1 MKIATRWDGIAIED
15 NPPLEFGDSVLR
27 GVAQVMFQNNTYTGI
42 LILAGIFVNSLVF
55 GAAAILGTVVATV
68 TAMLMSVDRSLVKAG
83 LFGFNGTLTG
93 IAVTFF
99 LKPEPLA
106 WLYLV
111 GAAACCSVVMAALLN
126 LLSKWETPA
135 LTAPFVF
142 TTWFFLLASYR
153 FSQLHGTPLLPTA
166 GLPSPLAGQGIV
178 GGLTFFEGFFKG
190 VSEVFFQDNVI
201 TGAIFLLA
209 LVVNSRIS
217 FAAAVVAS
225 ITGLLVGLGLGASEQ
240 TLRLGLFGFNSV
252 LTAIAL
258 GGVFYVLDWKSGLYA
273 LFATA
278 VTAVI
283 FAAIATALTP
293 LGIPGLTG
301 PFVFTTWLY
310 ILAKTLFPRLRA
322 VAPVDARSPEQNL
335 AAARA
340 GPRASTG

>member
-1 MKIATRWDGIAIED
+1 MKFAMRRDGLAID
-15 NPPLEFGDSVLR
+15 GNPPLEFGDSVVR
-27 GVAQVMFQNNTYTGI
+27 GIAQVMFQNNTYTGI

-55 GAAAILGTVVATV
+55 GAAALLGTVVATV
-68 TAMLMSVDRSLVKAG
+68 TAMLLSVDRSTVKAG

-93 IAVTFF
+93 IALTFF
-99 LKPEPLA
+99 LKPEPLT
-106 WLYLV
+106 WLYV
-111 GAAACCSVVMAALLN
+111 IFASACCSVVMAALLN

-153 FSQLHGTPLLPTA
+153 FSRLHATPFLPTA
-166 GLPSPLAGQGIV
+166 GLPSPLGGQGIV
-178 GGLTFFEGFFKG
+178 GGLTILEGFFKG
-190 VSEVFFQDNVI
+190 VSEVYFQDNLV
-201 TGAIFLLA
+201 TGAIFLIA

-217 FAAAVVAS
+217 FAAAVVGS
-225 ITGLLVGLGLGASEQ
+225 LGGLLVGLGLGASEQ
-240 TLRLGLFGFNSV
+240 TLRLGLFGFNPV

-258 GGVFYVLDWKSGLYA
+258 GGIFYVLDWKSGLYA

-278 VTAVI
+278 TTAVI
-283 FAAIATALTP
+283 FAALAIALAP

-322 VAPVDARSPEQNL
+322 VAPANAGSPEQNL
-335 AAARA
+335 AAASQPA
-340 GPRASTG
+340 PTG